1 MTRKTNRDEENDM
14 MCFFREQVI
23 TQSEQLA
30 SQVRQLDNAQIL
42 DRRFQSAL
50 NEALH
55 SLAEAQGIHERY
67 GPDYPPF

>member
-1 MTRKTNRDEENDM
+1 MSKKKPKVEENEM
-14 MCFFREQVI
+14 ICFFREQMI

-30 SQVRQLDNAQIL
+30 SQVRKLDNAQIL

-55 SLAEAQGIHERY
+55 SLAEAQGIREKHDPEY
-67 GPDYPPF
+67 VPF

>member
-14 MCFFREQVI
+14 MCFFREQMI

-30 SQVRQLDNAQIL
+30 SQVRQLNNAQIL

-55 SLAEAQGIHERY
+55 SLAEAQGIREKHDPEY
-67 GPDYPPF
+67 VPF

>member
-14 MCFFREQVI
+14 MCFFREQMI

-30 SQVRQLDNAQIL
+30 SQVRKLDNAQIL

-55 SLAEAQGIHERY
+55 SLAEAQGIREKHDPEY
-67 GPDYPPF
+67 VPF